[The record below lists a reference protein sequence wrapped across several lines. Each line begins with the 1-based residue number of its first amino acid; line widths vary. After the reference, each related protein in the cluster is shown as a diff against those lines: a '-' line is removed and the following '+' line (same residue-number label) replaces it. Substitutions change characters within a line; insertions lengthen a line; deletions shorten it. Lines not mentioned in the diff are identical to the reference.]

1 MRREIPLFLTILFG
15 CLMVIKF
22 FVPHPWVAEL
32 GAQLEEW
39 TIIVAASAVVLGVA
53 NVARIHTRKIAR
65 NEPLHGYSYP
75 LLFGLFLMIFLG
87 LTPTSLWTGL
97 GAPAGGVE
105 EGSPFSFF
113 YNRVYL
119 PMQGTMFALLA
130 FFIASAAFRAFR
142 IRRLEAALL
151 AITAV
156 LVMIGR
162 VPVGAAISGNHVL
175 PGSETPQ
182 PLLVWV
188 QDWIM
193 NVPNL
198 AAKRAILIGA
208 ALGAVATGLKI
219 ILGIERSAI
228 GGD

>member
-1 MRREIPLFLTILFG
+1 M
-15 CLMVIKF
+15 
-22 FVPHPWVAEL
+22 
-32 GAQLEEW
+32 
-39 TIIVAASAVVLGVA
+39 
-53 NVARIHTRKIAR
+53 
-65 NEPLHGYSYP
+65 
-75 LLFGLFLMIFLG
+75 
-87 LTPTSLWTGL
+87 
-97 GAPAGGVE
+97 
-105 EGSPFSFF
+105 
-113 YNRVYL
+113 
-119 PMQGTMFALLA
+119 
-130 FFIASAAFRAFR
+130 
-142 IRRLEAALL
+142 L

-162 VPVGAAISGNHVL
+162 VPVGAAISGSFVL
-175 PGSETPQ
+175 PGSETPL

>member
-1 MRREIPLFLTILFG
+1 
-15 CLMVIKF
+15 MVIKF
-22 FVPHPWVAEL
+22 FVPHWAIAEL
-32 GAQLEEW
+32 GQKLEGW
-39 TIIVAASAVVLGVA
+39 TIIVAAAAVVLGVA
-53 NVARIHTRKIAR
+53 NVARIHTRKISR
-65 NEPLHGYSYP
+65 REPLYGYSYP
-75 LLFGLFLMIFLG
+75 LLFGLALMMILG
-87 LTPTSLWTGL
+87 MTPSAIWTGL
-97 GAPAGGVE
+97 GAPAGGIG
-105 EGSPFSFF
+105 EGSPFDFF
-113 YNRVYL
+113 YNRAYV

-130 FFIASAAFRAFR
+130 FYIASAAFRAFR
-142 IRRLEAALL
+142 IRKLEAALL

-162 VPVGAAISGNHVL
+162 VPVGAAISGSFHL
-175 PGSETPQ
+175 PGSEASQ
-182 PLLVWV
+182 PFLVWV

-208 ALGAVATGLKI
+208 ALGAIATGLKI